1 MEEISVDE
9 KVYRTLISEMNKRSD
24 GGMLVALSLKHRRG
38 TFVDLDGTANT
49 VMMWYVYSMGKGPVK
64 TTKDMKTEFHV

>member
-24 GGMLVALSLKHRRG
+24 GGMLVALSLKAQTWHVRRFG
-38 TFVDLDGTANT
+38 R
-49 VMMWYVYSMGKGPVK
+49 YSKYCDDVVCVQHGKGAS
-64 TTKDMKTEFHV
+64 